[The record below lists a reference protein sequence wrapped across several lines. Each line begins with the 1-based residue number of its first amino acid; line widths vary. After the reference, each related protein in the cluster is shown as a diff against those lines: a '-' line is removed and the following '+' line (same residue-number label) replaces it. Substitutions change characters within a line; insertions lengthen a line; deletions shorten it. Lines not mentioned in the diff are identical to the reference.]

1 MDQQEATEFVIREL
15 GRHRSRDDIVR
26 EICEQTNW
34 PWKQVQHF
42 VQRVEV
48 QHHDR
53 ITGRQMPLLIA
64 LGVGTVVAGFLLV
77 VFAIYSG
84 LSGEGSSLPYA
95 LVGLG
100 MLIGGIAGIWR
111 AVGQWREAQ

>member
-48 QHHDR
+48 QHQDQ

-64 LGVGTVVAGFLLV
+64 LGVGTIVGGLLLI
-77 VFAIYSG
+77 VFAIYSSS
-84 LSGEGSSLPYA
+84 SGEGANLSYA

-100 MLIGGIAGIWR
+100 MLVGGIAGIWR
-111 AVGQWREAQ
+111 AVGQWRDAQ

>member
-1 MDQQEATEFVIREL
+1 MDQQEATEYVIREL
-15 GRHRSRDDIVR
+15 GKHRSRDNIVR

-48 QHHDR
+48 QHQDQ

-64 LGVGTVVAGFLLV
+64 LGVGSVVVGLFLMVYDILL
-77 VFAIYSG
+77 IS
-84 LSGEGSSLPYA
+84 SGESLNPYFA

-100 MLIGGIAGIWR
+100 MLVGGGAGVWH
-111 AVGQWREAQ
+111 AVRQWQDAQ

>member
-1 MDQQEATEFVIREL
+1 MNQQEATEFVIREL

-34 PWKQVQHF
+34 PWRQVQHF

-48 QHHDR
+48 QHQDQ
-53 ITGRQMPLLIA
+53 ITSRQMPLLIA
-64 LGVGTVVAGFLLV
+64 LGVGTIAAGFLLI
-77 VFAIYSG
+77 VFTIFSNSG
-84 LSGEGSSLPYA
+84 GEGMNPFYA

-100 MLIGGIAGIWR
+100 MMIGGAAGIWR
-111 AVGQWREAQ
+111 AVGQWRDAQ